1 MDGVPNAEDRC
12 PDTPLCAEVDEVGC
26 PDDADGDAVVDGC
39 DQCEDTP
46 TGETVYA
53 DGCSVVRD
61 GVPSRCQGPDPRTVE
76 IEYYLVILFA
86 GCGVITAALWGG
98 MVIWAF
104 RDMRARSRDILAQ
117 ILGTVLVAVLPI
129 VGFMV
134 YLMLRPQE
142 TLADTYERSLEQ
154 EALLQAIEEPEVC
167 PGCGQRV
174 RGEYLFCPSCHT
186 RLKRPCPSCN
196 QAMHL
201 RWALCP
207 YCGMS
212 VTPQVLEPVPE
223 PEQTQEMAEQPAE

>member
-1 MDGVPNAEDRC
+1 MDILEKA
-12 PDTPLCAEVDEVGC
+12 LA
-26 PDDADGDAVVDGC
+26 A
-39 DQCEDTP
+39 
-46 TGETVYA
+46 
-53 DGCSVVRD
+53 
-61 GVPSRCQGPDPRTVE
+61 

-104 RDMRARSRDILAQ
+104 RDMRSRSRDILAQ

-174 RGEYLFCPSCHT
+174 RSEYLFCPSCHT
-186 RLKRPCPSCN
+186 KLKRPCPSCD

-223 PEQTQEMAEQPAE
+223 PEEEMTESTQEPAA